1 MKNEDIENSPIR
13 TMFWKD
19 EILQVLYWMQGEG
32 LGTFVTAPQIL
43 PFLNTSEENLTYHLQ
58 KLNTEGFL
66 DSKETDENIR
76 FSLSETGKHEGGKH
90 FAEAFQG
97 MQKAGHGECG
107 PDCEFC
113 YGTDGVKLDNC
124 VHNCASQ

>member
-1 MKNEDIENSPIR
+1 MTNKGIENSPIR
-13 TMFWKD
+13 SMFWKD
-19 EILQVLYWMQGEG
+19 EILQVLYWMKGEG
-32 LGTFVTAPQIL
+32 FGAKVTAAQML
-43 PFLNTSEENLTYHLQ
+43 PFLNTSEENLQFHLQ
-58 KLNTEGFL
+58 KLIASEFLIVNITTEE
-66 DSKETDENIR
+66 KEYH
-76 FSLSETGKHEGGKH
+76 LSESGKKEGGRN